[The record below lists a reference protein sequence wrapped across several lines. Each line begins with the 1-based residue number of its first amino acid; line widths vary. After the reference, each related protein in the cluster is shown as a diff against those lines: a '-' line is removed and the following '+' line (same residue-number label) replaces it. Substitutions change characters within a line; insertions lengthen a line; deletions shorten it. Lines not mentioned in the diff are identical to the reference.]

1 MTCVAF
7 QCAVAFTFACQ
18 VAIKKTSNKKI
29 VKAGA
34 EQLVDAVVY
43 GMEELKAHDIVVM
56 DLRKVPNALSD
67 FFVVCNGTS
76 NTQVQSIADS
86 VERETF
92 RLLGEEAAHT
102 EGGRNATWILMD
114 YVNVIVHIFSKDA
127 RDFYAL
133 EDLWADASVKRIGNN

>member
-1 MTCVAF
+1 M
-7 QCAVAFTFACQ
+7 AVKRTTQ
-18 VAIKKTSNKKI
+18 KKI

-34 EQLVDAVVY
+34 EQLVDAVVH

-67 FFVVCNGTS
+67 YFVVCHGTS
-76 NTQVQSIADS
+76 NTQVQAIADS
-86 VERETF
+86 VEKETF
-92 RLLGEEAAHT
+92 RLLQDEPAHS

-133 EDLWADASVKRIGNN
+133 EDLWADASVKRIGN

>member
-1 MTCVAF
+1 MTSVARWSER
-7 QCAVAFTFACQ
+7 AYTFAPK
-18 VAIKKTSNKKI
+18 VAVKRTTKTKI

-34 EQLVDAVVY
+34 EQLVDAIVH
-43 GMEELKAHDIVVM
+43 GMEEVKAHDIVVM

-67 FFVVCNGTS
+67 YFVVCHGTS
-76 NTQVQSIADS
+76 NTQVQAIADS

-92 RLLGEEAAHT
+92 RMLQDEPSHR
-102 EGGRNATWILMD
+102 EGARNATWILMD

-133 EDLWADASVKRIGNN
+133 EDLWADASVKRIGN

>member
-1 MTCVAF
+1 M
-7 QCAVAFTFACQ
+7 AVKRTT
-18 VAIKKTSNKKI
+18 KSKI

-43 GMEELKAHDIVVM
+43 GMEEVKANDIVVM

-67 FFVVCNGTS
+67 FFVVCHGTS
-76 NTQVQSIADS
+76 NTQVQAIADS
-86 VERETF
+86 VEKETF
-92 RLLGEEAAHT
+92 RMLQDEPAHR
-102 EGGRNATWILMD
+102 EGARNATWILMD

-133 EDLWADASVKRIGNN
+133 EDLWADASVKRIGN